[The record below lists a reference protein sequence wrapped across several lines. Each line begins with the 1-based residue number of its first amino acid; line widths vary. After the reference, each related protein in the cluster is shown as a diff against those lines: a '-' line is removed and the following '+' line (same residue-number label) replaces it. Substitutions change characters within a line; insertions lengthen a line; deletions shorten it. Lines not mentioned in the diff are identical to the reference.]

1 MMKFPIEKFESIST
15 KEEKMKAEIIGIGTE
30 LLLGEILNTN
40 TQYISKKLAELG
52 IDVYYHTVV
61 GDNPKRL
68 EECFESA
75 FKRVDLVITTG
86 GLGPT
91 QDDLSK
97 NVAAKYFKK
106 KMELNHGSLKL
117 IQDYF
122 KRTNRVMPK
131 SNEKQAYFP
140 EGSIII
146 RNNNGTAP
154 GYILESNDKI
164 IIQLPGPPKEMQP
177 MFEESVIPYLSK
189 FNHYVLESKVLRV
202 FGLGESSAEEL
213 ISDLI
218 ERQSNPTIGTY
229 GIPGGCRFRIT
240 AKAKNSEEALSLI
253 KPVEEIMRER
263 FKENVYGVNDES
275 IEAVVAKLLIEKN
288 LTISTAESC
297 TGGMVSS
304 TLINYPGISQVFMQ
318 GVTTYSNESKM
329 KILNVKAETL
339 EKFGAV
345 SNETAA
351 EMAEGIAKIAGTNIG
366 ISTTGIAGPD
376 GGTEE
381 KPVGLVYLGLY
392 IDGDIK
398 TKKIKIA
405 NMRNNRNSIR
415 SRSTLLALDW
425 LRRELITKK

>member
-1 MMKFPIEKFESIST
+1 
-15 KEEKMKAEIIGIGTE
+15 MKAEIIGIGTE

-68 EECFESA
+68 EESFESA
-75 FKRVDLVITTG
+75 FGRVDLVITTG

-97 NVAAKYFKK
+97 NVAAKYFNK
-106 KMELNHGSLKL
+106 KMELNHESLKL

-140 EGSIII
+140 EGSIILK
-146 RNNNGTAP
+146 NNNGTAP

-177 MFEESVIPYLSK
+177 MSEESVIPYLNK
-189 FNHYVLESKVLRV
+189 FNDYVLESKVVRV
-202 FGLGESSAEEL
+202 FGLGESSSEEL

-218 ERQSNPTIGTY
+218 ENQSNPTIGTY

-253 KPVEEIMRER
+253 KPVEEAMRER

-275 IEAVVAKLLIEKN
+275 IEEVVAKLLIEKN

-304 TLINYPGISQVFMQ
+304 ALINYPGISQVFMQ

-329 KILNVKAETL
+329 KLLNVKAKTL

-392 IDGDIK
+392 IDGDVK

-405 NMRNNRNSIR
+405 NMKNDRNSIR
-415 SRSTLLALDW
+415 SRATLSALDW
-425 LRRELITKK
+425 LRRELVTKK